1 MGTVAKV
8 AGTQRMVA
16 TIGPNEQRH
25 LQQPSRPTWL
35 EIDLAALA
43 VNISEL
49 RARIGPQRLLYAVV
63 KANAYGHGA
72 ELIGPAALEAGVDRL
87 AVAAVNEAISL
98 RKAGV
103 RAPILLLGYTPP
115 ELAETLMEYDLSVSV
130 YEARAALAFAETAAR
145 LGRPLILHLKV
156 DTGMHRLGIDPADAP
171 HLCAMLSE
179 NPNLQLEGIYTHFS
193 TADEVD
199 KVYSR
204 KQLRS
209 FTDLLQQLERA
220 GCRPPIA
227 HAANSA
233 ATIDLPEA
241 HLDAVRCGILLYGLS
256 PSDEVPAPPE
266 MRPVLSW
273 KARIAQVRSLNSGD
287 SVSYGN
293 AWRAAGPRTVAIV
306 PVGYADG
313 FPRSPR
319 TWKSVLISGRELPV
333 VGRICM
339 DHAFVDVTELT
350 ASGLTVKRDDEVV
363 LIGCQHDAAIS
374 VEDAAARLKTN
385 NYEVASRL
393 MARLPRIAT

>member
-1 MGTVAKV
+1 M
-8 AGTQRMVA
+8 
-16 TIGPNEQRH
+16 
-25 LQQPSRPTWL
+25 
-35 EIDLAALA
+35 
-43 VNISEL
+43 
-49 RARIGPQRLLYAVV
+49 
-63 KANAYGHGA
+63 
-72 ELIGPAALEAGVDRL
+72 
-87 AVAAVNEAISL
+87 
-98 RKAGV
+98 

-115 ELAETLMEYDLSVSV
+115 ELAETLLEYDLTASV
-130 YEARAALAFAETAAR
+130 YETTAALAFAEAAAR
-145 LGRPLILHLKV
+145 VGRPLELHLKV
-156 DTGMHRLGIDPADAP
+156 DTGMHRLGIDPAEAP
-171 HLCAMLSE
+171 DFCAAISE
-179 NPNLQLEGIYTHFS
+179 NPNLRLEGIYTHFS
-193 TADEVD
+193 TADEAD
-199 KVYSR
+199 KGYSR
-204 KQLRS
+204 TQLRRFS
-209 FTDLLQQLERA
+209 NLLEKLARA

-256 PSDEVPAPPE
+256 PSDEVPAPPA

-273 KARIAQVRSLNSGD
+273 KARIAQVRSLNSGEP
-287 SVSYGN
+287 VSYGN

-319 TWKSVLISGRELPV
+319 TWKSVLIRGRELPV

-350 ASGLTVKRDDEVV
+350 ASGLPVKRDDEVV
-363 LIGCQHDAAIS
+363 LIGCQQDAAIS

>member
-1 MGTVAKV
+1 
-8 AGTQRMVA
+8 MVA
-16 TIGPNEQRH
+16 TKGPNEQRQ

-72 ELIGPAALEAGVDRL
+72 ELIAPAAIEAGVDRL

-98 RKAGV
+98 REAGV

-145 LGRPLILHLKV
+145 LGRPLIVHLKV
-156 DTGMHRLGIDPADAP
+156 DTGMHRLGIDTADAP

-199 KVYSR
+199 KGYSR

-209 FTDLLQQLERA
+209 FTDLLQHLARA

-241 HLDAVRCGILLYGLS
+241 HLDAVRCGILIYGLS

-266 MRPVLSW
+266 MRPILSW
-273 KARIAQVRSLNSGD
+273 KARIAQVRSLNSGEP
-287 SVSYGN
+287 VSYGN
-293 AWRAAGPRTVAIV
+293 AWRAAGSRTVAIV

-319 TWKSVLISGRELPV
+319 TWKSVLIRGRELPV

-350 ASGLTVKRDDEVV
+350 ASGLPVKRDDEVV
-363 LIGCQHDAAIS
+363 LIGCQNDAAIS
-374 VEDAAARLKTN
+374 VEDVAARLKTN

>member
-1 MGTVAKV
+1 
-8 AGTQRMVA
+8 MVA
-16 TIGPNEQRH
+16 SISPIDQRQLLH
-25 LQQPSRPTWL
+25 ISRPTWL
-35 EIDLAALA
+35 EINLPALSG
-43 VNISEL
+43 NIREL
-49 RARIGPQRLLYAVV
+49 RRRIGPRRLLYAVV

-72 ELIGPAALEAGVDRL
+72 ELIAPTALEAGVDRL

-98 RKAGV
+98 REAGV
-103 RAPILLLGYTPP
+103 RAPVLLLGYTPP
-115 ELAETLMEYDLSVSV
+115 ELAETILQYDLAVSV

-145 LGRPLILHLKV
+145 VGQPLTVHLKV
-156 DTGMHRLGIDPADAP
+156 DTGMHRLGIAPADAP
-171 HLCAMLSE
+171 ELCAMLSE
-179 NPNLQLEGIYTHFS
+179 NPDLHLEGIYTHFS
-193 TADEVD
+193 TADETD
-199 KVYSR
+199 KEYSR
-204 KQLRS
+204 IQLRR
-209 FTDLLQQLERA
+209 FTTLLQRLTRA

-256 PSDEVPAPPE
+256 PSDEVPAPPQ

-273 KARIAQVRSLNSGD
+273 RARVAQVRSLNTGEP
-287 SVSYGN
+287 VSYGN
-293 AWRAAGPRTVAIV
+293 TWRAHGPRTVAVI

-319 TWKSVLISGRELPV
+319 TWKTVLIGGRELPV

-350 ASGLTVKRDDEVV
+350 ETGTSVARDDEVV
-363 LIGCQHDAAIS
+363 LIGEQHGATIS